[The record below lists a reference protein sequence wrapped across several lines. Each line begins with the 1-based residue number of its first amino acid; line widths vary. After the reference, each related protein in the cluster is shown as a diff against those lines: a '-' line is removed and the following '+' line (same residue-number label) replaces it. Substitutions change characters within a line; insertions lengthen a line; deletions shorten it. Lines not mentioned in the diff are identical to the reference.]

1 MLTVYNCILTE
12 HDLRLVL
19 LAAVICLI
27 ASLTAV
33 NLLHHVGR
41 ARGPM
46 RHVWTAVSATAI
58 GSGVWATHFI
68 GMLAFQ
74 PGVPNGYD
82 LGLTLVSLLVAIL
95 VTGGGITVAVA
106 RPGIDNR
113 LVGGAMIGAGIAA
126 MHYIGMA
133 AFQVQGVMAWNQLFV
148 AASLVAGIGLG
159 ALSVFVALRSPTVLS
174 RVSGALVLTLAI
186 CGMHFTG
193 MGAVS
198 ILPDASV
205 AVPASAIPAPLLAG
219 AVAAAS
225 FIILLLVCTALWID
239 VRDYRNAEKE
249 AARMHNLADAAI
261 EGLLLCRN
269 TRLVTANA
277 SFMALTDWTPD
288 NLAGRDLIDLFP
300 DQDVC
305 RSLLD
310 GSQEIFETELVI
322 NEGNSIPVE
331 LLSRFVD
338 FGGKPHVVVA
348 VRDIRERKAAE
359 ADIRRLALHDALTGL
374 PNRRAFSARLDEEIL
389 ATGDTGGHLA
399 LLCLDLDRFKE
410 VNDLFGHAAGDV
422 MLKKVARCV
431 SGALVEG
438 QMLARLGGDEFAII
452 APRLPRPEDA
462 ARIAESVLNA
472 LREENE
478 NATDDGLMSTSI
490 GIALFPDDA
499 RDRETLLNNADA
511 ALYRAKSEGRDTWRF
526 YEEAMGMEA
535 RARRLM
541 EHELRHGVARNEF
554 RLVYQ
559 PQKKLDTG
567 ETIGFEALL
576 RWSNPTRGNVS
587 PALFVPIAEE
597 SGIIVPIGEWV
608 LRTACKEAVTW
619 QKPVTIAVN
628 VSPVQLHSPS
638 FVQTVHEILLQ
649 TGLAPSR
656 LEIEITETALVRD
669 MTRALT
675 TLRQLKALGV
685 HIAMDDFG
693 TGYSSLSNLRAF
705 PFDKIK
711 IDGSFIKQV
720 DTNEQAA
727 TIVKAVLGIG
737 RGLGLPVLA
746 EGVETSEELR
756 FLAGEFCQIGQGYLL
771 GRPAPVAAL
780 DDRPDVEHRCESDA
794 A

>member
-1 MLTVYNCILTE
+1 MLTVYNCIITE
-12 HDLRLVL
+12 HDLRLVV
-19 LAAVICLI
+19 LAGLTCLI

-33 NLLHHVGR
+33 NLLHHVGK
-41 ARGPM
+41 ARRHM
-46 RHVWTAVSATAI
+46 RHVWTAVSAMAI

-82 LGLTLVSLLVAIL
+82 LGLTLASLLVAVV
-95 VTGGGITVAVA
+95 VTGGGIAVA
-106 RPGIDNR
+106 ITRPNVDNR
-113 LVGGAMIGAGIAA
+113 LVGGAIIGAGIAV

-133 AFQVQGVMAWNQLFV
+133 AFQVQGVMAWDQLLV
-148 AASLVAGIGLG
+148 AASLVTGVGLG
-159 ALSVFVALRSPTVLS
+159 ALSVFVALRSDTILS
-174 RVSGALVLTLAI
+174 RIVGALVLTLAI

-198 ILPDASV
+198 ILPDASI

-225 FIILLLVCTALWID
+225 FIILLLVCTALWVD

-261 EGLLLCRN
+261 EGLLVCGG

-288 NLAGRDLIDLFP
+288 ILAGRHLADLFP
-300 DQDVC
+300 DKDVC
-305 RSLLD
+305 SSLLD

-322 NEGNSIPVE
+322 NDGNSIPVE
-331 LLSRFVD
+331 LLSRFID
-338 FGGKPHVVVA
+338 YGGTPHLVVA

-359 ADIRRLALHDALTGL
+359 ADIRRLAMHDALTGL

-389 ATGDTGGHLA
+389 AAGNTDGHLA

-431 SGALVEG
+431 SGALGEG
-438 QMLARLGGDEFAII
+438 QMLARLGGDEFAIV
-452 APRLPRPEDA
+452 APRLQRPEDA
-462 ARIAESVLNA
+462 SRIAEAILRSF
-472 LREENE
+472 REENE
-478 NATDDGLMSTSI
+478 DASSEGLMSTSI
-490 GIALFPDDA
+490 GIALFPADA
-499 RDRETLLNNADA
+499 RDREALLSNADA

-541 EHELRHGVARNEF
+541 EHELRHAVARNEF

-576 RWSNPTRGNVS
+576 RWSNAERGNVS
-587 PALFVPIAEE
+587 PAVFVPIAEE

-608 LRTACKEAVTW
+608 LRTACEEAATW

-628 VSPVQLHSPS
+628 VSAIQLHSPS
-638 FVQTVHEILLQ
+638 FVHTVHEILLQ
-649 TGLAPSR
+649 TGLSPSR

-746 EGVETSEELR
+746 EGVETSEELK

-771 GRPAPVAAL
+771 GRPGPIASL
-780 DDRPDVEHRCESDA
+780 DEGSEAEQARESDA